1 MVVKLQAPF
10 LPGSQTPSSQA
21 QTTRHLQRDPFL
33 ENLKDL
39 SRRQHLEMQTL
50 ESPHR
55 KLAAP
60 TDEPTDEKP
69 RERTNS
75 PSATREVRR

>member
-1 MVVKLQAPF
+1 MDVIRRIHDLVVKLQAPF

-21 QTTRHLQRDPFL
+21 QTTRHLRRDPFL

-50 ESPHR
+50 DPPEAGCPH
-55 KLAAP
+55 
-60 TDEPTDEKP
+60 
-69 RERTNS
+69 
-75 PSATREVRR
+75 